1 MRIWLFAAK
10 CGLFVHIKFL
20 ILLPSSMAGSFI
32 IASALC
38 KIIRSALPTIALV
51 PSLVHCPVSPQ
62 AAEVHDNVMIHNDNM
77 MIHKATKRILAMSV
91 ALSILCS
98 G

>member
-10 CGLFVHIKFL
+10 RMLFAHIRL
-20 ILLPSSMAGSFI
+20 VILLPSSMAGSLI
-32 IASALC
+32 MASALW
-38 KIIRSALPTIALV
+38 KIVRSALPTIVWV
-51 PSLVHCPVSPQ
+51 PSPIHCPVSPRT
-62 AAEVHDNVMIHNDNM
+62 EEIHDNVMIHIDNM
-77 MIHKATKRILAMSV
+77 MINKATNRIPAISV